1 MERTTRE
8 LLASKVRM
16 LRKLRGWSQEE
27 LADAC
32 GLHRTYIGGIERAE
46 RSCGLDVLERLANAF
61 GITLAELVDFSDL
74 KFAKSTE
81 EPSPDNPDKE
91 VNSC

>member
-8 LLASKVRM
+8 LLANKVRM
-16 LRKLRGWSQEE
+16 LRKLSGWSQED
-27 LADAC
+27 LAETS
-32 GLHRTYIGGIERAE
+32 GLHRTYISGIERAD

-61 GITLAELVDFSDL
+61 GITLAELFDFSDL
-74 KFAKSTE
+74 KFAESTE
-81 EPSPDNPDKE
+81 EPSPDAPDKE